1 MADFGTASS
10 LPNNEKQSEES
21 LLLDQANR
29 IADAPKGY
37 FAVHVHLSELR
48 PQYRQPHY
56 IRIAARSFD
65 SLTSAHEATLYILG
79 NADMVLICRDVPI
92 NDLDPPVVKLR
103 SLFSEDPLTFGAE
116 GSLDDRFTTWYD
128 LAQAADFGSFLAA
141 AEGLVAAAEDRAKKV
156 REEGDSPHGAM
167 RGEALTPGNLT
178 EVNGRLQGVR
188 IEDLIHQQS
197 AVEVFSGGKGDV
209 VFQEHFVSMF
219 NLRQRIAPE
228 INIFSDAWLF
238 QYLTETVDRRI
249 LSVLAQSDFVAMRD
263 DFSVNLNIAT
273 VLSPGF
279 QSFHEKARKHAS
291 RVVIEIQIIDIFAD
305 FPAFTSARDWLQGH
319 GYRVLIDGLN
329 PLALQFFDPGIL
341 SADFVKVAWNPEFLA
356 GIPDERVTDMRQ
368 AVESVGSHGMIL
380 SRADSEAAVEWA
392 LGLGIQ
398 RFQGHF
404 IDRVVDAM
412 ITKGII

>member
-1 MADFGTASS
+1 MANIGNVST
-10 LPNNEKQSEES
+10 LPDNEAQSEES
-21 LLLDQANR
+21 LLLGQANR
-29 IADAPKGY
+29 IGEAPKGY
-37 FAVHVHLSELR
+37 FAIHVHLSELR

-65 SLTSAHEATLYILG
+65 NLTGAHEATLYILR
-79 NADMVLICRDVPI
+79 NADMVLICRDVPVG
-92 NDLDPPVVKLR
+92 DLDPPILKLR

-128 LAQAADFGSFLAA
+128 LAQASDFAGFLAA
-141 AEGLVAAAEDRAKKV
+141 VEDLVATAEERV
-156 REEGDSPHGAM
+156 RKAREVGDSPQGAM
-167 RGEALTPGNLT
+167 RGEDLTPGNLT
-178 EVNGRLQGVR
+178 EVNERLQGVR
-188 IEDLIHQQS
+188 IEDLIRRQS
-197 AVEVFSGGKGDV
+197 AIEVQPGGKGDV
-209 VFQEHFVSMF
+209 VFQEHYVSMF
-219 NLRQRIAPE
+219 DLRQRIAPE
-228 INIFSDAWLF
+228 INLFSDAWLF

-249 LSVLAQSDFVAMRD
+249 LSVLAQSDFATMRD
-263 DFSVNLNIAT
+263 DISVNLNIAT

-279 QSFHEKARKHAS
+279 QSFHEKVRDHAA

-305 FPAFTSARDWLQGH
+305 FPAYASARDWLRDH

-329 PLALQFFDPGIL
+329 PLALQFFDPGTL
-341 SADFVKVAWNPEFLA
+341 AADFVKVAWNPEFLA
-356 GIPDERVTDMRQ
+356 GIPDERVSDMRQ
-368 AVESVGSHGMIL
+368 AVESVGGDGMIL
-380 SRADSEAAVEWA
+380 ARVDSEDAVKWA

>member
-1 MADFGTASS
+1 MAEIDSA
-10 LPNNEKQSEES
+10 LQIPNQEAPSEVS
-21 LLLDQANR
+21 LLVGHLRR
-29 IADAPKGY
+29 IEDDRAGNYAI
-37 FAVHVHLSELR
+37 HVHMSELR
-48 PQYRQPHY
+48 PHYRQPHY
-56 IRIAARSFD
+56 LRVASRAFD
-65 SLTSAHEATLYILG
+65 ALVINFDVTLYSLTNT
-79 NADMVLICRDVPI
+79 DMVLICHEAPVEEI
-92 NDLDPPVVKLR
+92 DPPLYKLR
-103 SLFSEDPLTFGAE
+103 ALFSEDPLTFGEE

-141 AEGLVAAAEDRAKKV
+141 AEGLVAAAEDRAKKA

-167 RGEALTPGNLT
+167 HGEALTPGNLT

>member
-1 MADFGTASS
+1 MADIGNAST
-10 LPNNEKQSEES
+10 LPDNEAQSEEN
-21 LLLDQANR
+21 LLLGQANR
-29 IADAPKGY
+29 IGEAPKGY
-37 FAVHVHLSELR
+37 FAIHVHLSELR

-65 SLTSAHEATLYILG
+65 SLTGAHEATLYILG
-79 NADMVLICRDVPI
+79 NADMVLICRDVPV
-92 NDLDPPVVKLR
+92 NDLDPPLLNLR

-128 LAQAADFGSFLAA
+128 LAQASDFAGFLAA
-141 AEGLVAAAEDRAKKV
+141 AEDLVAAAEERV
-156 REEGDSPHGAM
+156 RKAQEVGDSPHGAM

-188 IEDLIHQQS
+188 IEDLIHRQS
-197 AVEVFSGGKGDV
+197 AIEVHPGGKGDV
-209 VFQEHFVSMF
+209 VFQEHYVSMF
-219 NLRQRIAPE
+219 DLRQRIAPE
-228 INIFSDAWLF
+228 INLFSDAWLF

-249 LSVLAQSDFVAMRD
+249 LSVLARSDFAAMRD
-263 DFSVNLNIAT
+263 DISVNLNIAT

-279 QSFHEKARKHAS
+279 QSFHEKARDQAT

-305 FPAFTSARDWLQGH
+305 FPAYASARDWLRDH

-329 PLALQFFDPGIL
+329 LMALQFFDPGTL
-341 SADFVKVAWNPEFLA
+341 AADFVKVAWNPEFLA
-356 GIPDERVTDMRQ
+356 GIPDERVTDLRQ
-368 AVESVGSHGMIL
+368 AVESVGGHGMIL
-380 SRADSEAAVEWA
+380 ARADSEDAVKWA

-404 IDRVVDAM
+404 IDRMVDAM
-412 ITKGII
+412 TTKSII